1 MRGAEDLRPDQP
13 ISLKAACEI
22 IFEGSISP
30 ATLKAEH
37 GRGNLELFKIG
48 RAYFTTRR
56 HVEAMIEKC
65 RLQSPHRAR
74 TGDSAENW
82 PEEMRMRAALAAAR
96 LSAERL
102 KGGAERKASDLWDWA
117 MWPDVL
123 YAWNR
128 LLCQST
134 STA

>member
-65 RLQSPHRAR
+65 RLRATPR
-74 TGDSAENW
+74 AADDLGTNYW
-82 PEEMRMRAALAAAR
+82 PEDIRSRAALAAAR
-96 LSAERL
+96 DTAERL
-102 KGGAERKASDLWDWA
+102 KAARRGRGDR
-117 MWPDVL
+117 
-123 YAWNR
+123 
-128 LLCQST
+128 
-134 STA
+134 